1 MIAEPT
7 GGTVARPPDH
17 RRRTTDVAEVVVG
30 AARSDANRSDVE
42 AGCRTPGPTSWVVR
56 APGRAADCEVRPVR
70 PGSDRRTGTVRSGTG
85 EPGTLPAD
93 PGFGSARRPAHRRR
107 RARTGRVQP
116 AARGGGGAVL
126 RRTGPAGTA
135 GLAFVGEGVPPA
147 GPKVS
152 DVGVEAEPA
161 VVRDPGAP
169 LGNASAVRRIEG
181 VGSAPGPGG
190 PGDITVLPIDGVGVG
205 PPGAA
210 VGEPCDEVGE
220 PGADVGLSSGP
231 AVALGGAAGAMD
243 ETGAPGAGLGAPGAE
258 VEMPG
263 AEVEM
268 PGAGVGAP
276 SEAEGVLAGAAGT
289 RIDGFGVFGGPA
301 GVPGAVAGAPARSG
315 GAAALEGAVLRR
327 ATPAGEPGGAAGVR
341 GVEAAVAGPDR
352 GTTVAAAPSP
362 ARVPGGA
369 PPADD
374 ARPGKPGVAAGGP
387 GRGVTSFR
395 AAPTIEPLKVTSGIR
410 RTATG

>member
-42 AGCRTPGPTSWVVR
+42 AGCRTPGPTSCVVR

-169 LGNASAVRRIEG
+169 LGDASAVRRIEG